1 MFLDASAIV
10 AILAREPDAQRYIE
24 AIERSLGSL
33 IVSPLAVFEATT
45 GLARAKSR
53 GPPAT
58 ADTINAARAVVL
70 AFLEANSV
78 RQTTV
83 SPEIGLG
90 ALDAAGRFGRVV
102 GHPADLNFGDCFA
115 YACAKAHR
123 VPLLFKGD
131 DFGQTDVNDDER

>member
-1 MFLDASAIV
+1 VFLDASAIV

-90 ALDAAGRFGRVV
+90 ALDAAGRFGGGRRPSR
-102 GHPADLNFGDCFA
+102 GSQF
-115 YACAKAHR
+115 R
-123 VPLLFKGD
+123 RLFCLRLRQSASRAAA
-131 DFGQTDVNDDER
+131 FQRRRFWANRCQ